1 MGFVAVMAG
10 MGAVVV
16 AAFPGFF
23 TVHCPLVIQLPLGY
37 SLAGAVICVNH

>member
-1 MGFVAVMAG
+1 MGFVAGMAG
-10 MGAVVV
+10 MGAV
-16 AAFPGFF
+16 AACPGFF